1 MVKANPIAVH
11 IEKENKLKILHINYL
26 SFLKPINES
35 GCSQMMSSFLGGV
48 WIPPPPLVM
57 QNHFLAYQPYLPHH
71 EKSLLPN
78 PPSPPRHDKSLFTL
92 PPSS

>member
-57 QNHFLAYQPYLPHH
+57 QNHFLIY
-71 EKSLLPN
+71 
-78 PPSPPRHDKSLFTL
+78 PPSPPRHEKSLFTL
-92 PPSS
+92 PPNPHNITQK